1 MKLNKTLLS
10 LTAATGIIATGAAA
24 NGAKADKI
32 TVKSGDTV
40 SQLAL
45 DHATTVDNVQQL
57 NNLENVDLIFVGQ
70 TLEMGDGSYTTT
82 TYQTASQYQQNYAQN
97 TDAQANYTQTD
108 YSTAQNNVPAATDQ
122 VQDTTTTVDQTAT
135 PEDTTTQDAQTNVAS
150 DTTTSEA
157 QVDAT
162 NTDQAATTTNDAVS
176 TNTTDQTAAPVETET
191 TTTQAQAEVQAPA
204 TTTYVENT
212 PAEAPTTT
220 WTDTTSSVNNTVANT
235 NSSYS
240 SASTTP
246 AATTTAT
253 QNTTT
258 SSTSSDE
265 DAAREWIANKESGG
279 SYTAK
284 NGIYYGKYQ
293 LTATYLNGDY
303 SAENQEKV
311 ANEYVASRYGSW
323 TAAKA
328 HWEANNWY

>member
-108 YSTAQNNVPAATDQ
+108 YSAAQNNVPAATDQ

-150 DTTTSEA
+150 DTTTSET

-162 NTDQAATTTNDAVS
+162 NTDQAATTT
-176 TNTTDQTAAPVETET
+176 
-191 TTTQAQAEVQAPA
+191 
-204 TTTYVENT
+204 YVENI

-235 NSSYS
+235 NSNYS

>member
-97 TDAQANYTQTD
+97 
-108 YSTAQNNVPAATDQ
+108 NVPAATDQ

-135 PEDTTTQDAQTNVAS
+135 PADTTTQDAQTNVAS
-150 DTTTSEA
+150 DTTTSEV

-176 TNTTDQTAAPVETET
+176 TGA

-235 NSSYS
+235 NSNYS

>member
-82 TYQTASQYQQNYAQN
+82 TYQTASQYQQNYAQD

-108 YSTAQNNVPAATDQ
+108 NSAAQNNVPAATDQ

-135 PEDTTTQDAQTNVAS
+135 P
-150 DTTTSEA
+150 
-157 QVDAT
+157 
-162 NTDQAATTTNDAVS
+162 TDQAATTTNDTVS

-191 TTTQAQAEVQAPA
+191 STTQTQTEVQAPA

-212 PAEAPTTT
+212 PAETPTTT
-220 WTDTTSSVNNTVANT
+220 WTDTTSSVNNTVANA
-235 NSSYS
+235 NSNYS

-258 SSTSSDE
+258 SSTSNDE

>member
-108 YSTAQNNVPAATDQ
+108 YSAAQNNVPAATDQ

-162 NTDQAATTTNDAVS
+162 NTDQAATTT
-176 TNTTDQTAAPVETET
+176 
-191 TTTQAQAEVQAPA
+191 
-204 TTTYVENT
+204 YVENT

-235 NSSYS
+235 NSNYS

-246 AATTTAT
+246 ATTTAT

>member
-1 MKLNKTLLS
+1 MFRKNERNSGS
-10 LTAATGIIATGAAA
+10 LANEIA
-24 NGAKADKI
+24 
-32 TVKSGDTV
+32 
-40 SQLAL
+40 
-45 DHATTVDNVQQL
+45 
-57 NNLENVDLIFVGQ
+57 
-70 TLEMGDGSYTTT
+70 YTRIK
-82 TYQTASQYQQNYAQN
+82 
-97 TDAQANYTQTD
+97 
-108 YSTAQNNVPAATDQ
+108 
-122 VQDTTTTVDQTAT
+122 
-135 PEDTTTQDAQTNVAS
+135 
-150 DTTTSEA
+150 
-157 QVDAT
+157 
-162 NTDQAATTTNDAVS
+162 
-176 TNTTDQTAAPVETET
+176 
-191 TTTQAQAEVQAPA
+191 
-204 TTTYVENT
+204 
-212 PAEAPTTT
+212 
-220 WTDTTSSVNNTVANT
+220 
-235 NSSYS
+235 
-240 SASTTP
+240 P

>member
-108 YSTAQNNVPAATDQ
+108 YSAAQNNVPAATDQ

-176 TNTTDQTAAPVETET
+176 
-191 TTTQAQAEVQAPA
+191 
-204 TTTYVENT
+204 
-212 PAEAPTTT
+212 
-220 WTDTTSSVNNTVANT
+220 
-235 NSSYS
+235 
-240 SASTTP
+240 
-246 AATTTAT
+246 
-253 QNTTT
+253 
-258 SSTSSDE
+258 
-265 DAAREWIANKESGG
+265 K
-279 SYTAK
+279 
-284 NGIYYGKYQ
+284 IY
-293 LTATYLNGDY
+293 
-303 SAENQEKV
+303 
-311 ANEYVASRYGSW
+311 
-323 TAAKA
+323 
-328 HWEANNWY
+328 